1 MHFKNPFSKNLV
13 FVPIALFFTLILQSC
28 TRLYLGSDNQETFN
42 ESIQPDQL
50 GDIVQLWEDGARTDD
65 SNNQFEWWYFDAELD
80 DGSLVVAYFY
90 KVHFLK
96 DQYFIGFNYTS
107 PEKEDFFR
115 LKYFKRNQ
123 VSFQSDSCLVVMNK
137 NSFSGNLD

>member
-13 FVPIALFFTLILQSC
+13 FVPIALSFTLILQSC

-65 SNNQFEWWYFDAELD
+65 SNNQFE
-80 DGSLVVAYFY
+80 
-90 KVHFLK
+90 
-96 DQYFIGFNYTS
+96 
-107 PEKEDFFR
+107 
-115 LKYFKRNQ
+115 
-123 VSFQSDSCLVVMNK
+123 
-137 NSFSGNLD
+137 